1 MMSMERII
9 DKMSQGD
16 WVMKVTLLAF
26 LMLCLHAEFI
36 SPAMGR

>member
-1 MMSMERII
+1 MKFMEKII
-9 DKMSQGD
+9 DKMSQAD
-16 WVMKVTLLAF
+16 WVMKVTLLAI